1 MRFAINIAVVVVAVA
16 AGIALAPVLNPPP
29 EQVASAQDVNPAVQQ
44 QETPAPP
51 SPAATPDDS
60 ADADDA
66 TGLKLPAC
74 VTQAAQ
80 DYSLPVRGLLAVWLT
95 EGGVPG
101 TISQNRNGTADYGPM
116 QINTIWANKLEE
128 DFGITKEMLTDD
140 FCMSIRA
147 GAYIL
152 RYEINLAGGSFWDGV
167 GHYHSRTPHH
177 KNRYINTV
185 YRNSQRF

>member
-1 MRFAINIAVVVVAVA
+1 MHPAVNIVVVVVAVA
-16 AGIALAPVLNPPP
+16 LGIAIAPVINPP
-29 EQVASAQDVNPAVQQ
+29 EQATQPQAQPAVE
-44 QETPAPP
+44 QERPAPP
-51 SPAATPDDS
+51 PPPAATPEKN
-60 ADADDA
+60 AAADDA

-74 VTQAAQ
+74 VTQAAE

-101 TISQNRNGTADYGPM
+101 TISQNTNGTADYGPM
-116 QINTIWANKLEE
+116 QINTIWAKKLEK
-128 DFGITKEMLTDD
+128 DFGITREMLTDD

-152 RYEINLAGGSFWDGV
+152 RYEINQAGGSFWDGV

-177 KNRYINTV
+177 KNRYIDTV